1 VVGVALAL
9 ADWPSL
15 TPRDFTQN
23 TRKTVLSGNDLITLA
38 QVPLSAAPLPDWQG
52 WLLIQRDLAPGKTQ
66 WSRWLWWQVALVMTA
81 SLPTALLLWALFE
94 RAYRARMGA
103 LTGEP
108 QRADKNSPTPTS
120 LAAVFAPDERSRQYL
135 TSPTL

>member
-1 VVGVALAL
+1 MTPTPAPPRQPGTRVA
-9 ADWPSL
+9 
-15 TPRDFTQN
+15 
-23 TRKTVLSGNDLITLA
+23 LSGNALITLA
-38 QVPLSAAPLPDWQG
+38 QVPLSAAPRPDRQG

-81 SLPTALLLWALFE
+81 SLLTALLLWALFK

-103 LTGEP
+103 LVGDP

-120 LAAVFAPDERSRQYL
+120 LAAVFAPDDRSRQYL
-135 TSPTL
+135 TSPTI